1 MVFGFLLYVP
11 NPLCTGSTLPKPQT
25 LMPCCREPT
34 FSSSF
39 LLFPLTLGISHSS
52 LNWEC
57 TLSFLSKHQNKMWS
71 LYAVEMATRAAGLGH
86 VLHAVIKKKKNPD
99 TMQKELTM
107 YSDGGGGNREDVA
120 FSHTCRSMLICARNR
135 AHLHCL
141 CFHHHYVSIIDW
153 RAPPLWVKI
162 TLSWMDIITSQHNP
176 LSIFLSA
183 LLVKTCSYLIFF
195 YALSSNTKVREGLKV
210 YFFPAL
216 VSLVRIWWYNILT
229 FSC

>member
-86 VLHAVIKKKKNPD
+86 VLHTVIKKKKKSRHNA
-99 TMQKELTM
+99 K
-107 YSDGGGGNREDVA
+107 
-120 FSHTCRSMLICARNR
+120 R
-135 AHLHCL
+135 AHH
-141 CFHHHYVSIIDW
+141 VQW
-153 RAPPLWVKI
+153 RWWGEQRGCSVFPHVQINADLRQKQSSPPL
-162 TLSWMDIITSQHNP
+162 P
-176 LSIFLSA
+176 LLPSPLRLHHRLKSSPTVGEDYLELNGHYYFSTQSAFNFPFCSACENMFLPNLLLCA
-183 LLVKTCSYLIFF
+183 LL
-195 YALSSNTKVREGLKV
+195 
-210 YFFPAL
+210 
-216 VSLVRIWWYNILT
+216 
-229 FSC
+229 